1 MSEEFG
7 HETISAPVRSPA
19 FVAMPPVVALRDRDT
34 GVRFDLPFETRRWLI
49 GKAPEC
55 DYVLAGDPYVSN
67 VHCILE
73 RQPGGGLMIRDN
85 GSKNGTLVEG
95 TPILALQLRPGV
107 TIAIG
112 KTFLVAVGAADPASA
127 VEQLRGTNA
136 RFRAAV
142 DLALKAARSDC
153 SILIVG
159 ETGTGKDVIARAI
172 HETSRRAGGPCVAL
186 NCGAFPRELI
196 GSELF
201 GHARGAFT
209 GAVDAHDGLIVASD
223 GGTLFLDEIGELELD
238 LQPHL
243 LRVLETRQ
251 VRPIGGTE
259 YRDVDVRFVAAT
271 NRLDGLGTP
280 SSRLRYDLYTR
291 LAAVVVEMPPLR
303 ARKEDIPEL
312 VDVFLGEL
320 VGKYGPRELLPSAL
334 DAMLEYDWPGN
345 VRELKQAVMRAVTLS
360 DDVIDVAALRL
371 PLHQPAELWRQAA
384 SPLPRCGPSLAP
396 APAGMPRHEVVLRE
410 VMASALARQ
419 RSIRAAAR
427 EIGMAKSTFA
437 EKAQRFGLIPPPAGG
452 SRRRKK
458 DEP

>member
-19 FVAMPPVVALRDRDT
+19 LLAIPPVVALRERDT
-34 GVRFDLPFETRRWLI
+34 GIRFDLPFATRRWRI
-49 GKAPEC
+49 GKSTDC
-55 DYVLAGDPYVSN
+55 DLVVSGDPYVSN

-73 RQPGGGLMIRDN
+73 RQPGGGLTIRDN
-85 GSKNGTLVEG
+85 DSKNGTVVDG
-95 TPILALQLRPGV
+95 TPILALELRPGA
-107 TIAIG
+107 TIAVG
-112 KTFLVAVGAADPASA
+112 KTFFVAVGAADPASA
-127 VEQLRGTNA
+127 VEELRGTNP

-142 DLALKAARSDC
+142 QLALKAARSDC

-172 HETSRRAGGPCVAL
+172 HASSRRTTGPLVAL

-223 GGTLFLDEIGELELD
+223 GGTLFLDEIGELALD

-243 LRVLETRQ
+243 LRVLETRE
-251 VRPIGGTE
+251 VRPIGGSD
-259 YRDVDVRFVAAT
+259 YRAVDVRFVAAT

-303 ARKEDIPEL
+303 DRKEDIPEL
-312 VDVFLGEL
+312 VQVFQGEL
-320 VGKYGPRELLPSAL
+320 VAKYGARELLPSAL
-334 DAMLEYDWPGN
+334 DALLEYDWPGN
-345 VRELKQAVMRAVTLS
+345 VRELKQTIMRAVTLS

-371 PLHQPAELWRQAA
+371 PLHQPAEVWRAAA
-384 SPLPRCGPSLAP
+384 SPLPRCGPTLAP
-396 APAGMPRHEVVLRE
+396 PPPGMPRHEVVLRE

-437 EKAQRFGLIPPPAGG
+437 EKAVRFGLLPASSG
-452 SRRRKK
+452 RRRKI
-458 DEP
+458 